1 MAIVIILLQVALIAI
16 GKMAVFAAMCGAL
29 MVLKA
34 LVCKI
39 FKSITK

>member
-29 MVLKA
+29 MVLKT
-34 LVCKI
+34 LVWKMYKRI
-39 FKSITK
+39 RN